1 MTTTDKKII
10 ARNVNERSG
19 IVVLNKPSGMT
30 SHDVVA
36 RVRRIFKMKR
46 VGHSGTLDPLATGVL
61 IILLGKSTKLFGKFE
76 AFDKAY
82 KATMILGTKTT
93 TADIQGKITEEK
105 PFSHLTR
112 EQLEDVLKGFVG
124 EIEQIPPMVS
134 AVKMNGKRLYE
145 LARQGI
151 EVVRE
156 PRKIRIDRLSL
167 LEFNLPRARFYVE
180 CSKGTYVRKL
190 AEDFAEKLGTVAC
203 IAEIER
209 TKVGPFTIEQSVNLE
224 NLTEQHIRDWS
235 GA

>member
-1 MTTTDKKII
+1 MTDKKVV
-10 ARNVNERSG
+10 ARKADERTG

-61 IILLGKSTKLFGKFE
+61 VILLGKSTKLFGKFE

-82 KATMILGTKTT
+82 KATMIFGTKTT
-93 TADIQGKITEEK
+93 TADIQGKITQEM
-105 PFSHLTR
+105 PFDQLTR
-112 EQLEDVLKGFVG
+112 EQVEDVLKGFVG
-124 EIEQIPPMVS
+124 DTEQVPPMVS

-156 PRKIRIDRLSL
+156 PRKIHIDKLSL
-167 LEFNLPRARFYVE
+167 IDFNLPRARFYVE
-180 CSKGTYVRKL
+180 CSKGTYVRQL

-235 GA
+235 G